1 MTQTADA
8 VDVTRMSLRNG
19 GWIGYTADAVYLER
33 DDEKIKISNEHV
45 SEVALQT
52 LRWDLAV
59 MSALLIGV
67 GGYVML
73 IRNPLV
79 GAAFAVIGILS
90 LYRTYTARYQLLV
103 HIENKPKPV
112 KTYPTHPVEC
122 HRKLVE
128 NIMPDR

>member
-19 GWIGYTADAVYLER
+19 GWIGYTADALYLER
-33 DDEKIKISNEHV
+33 GDEKIKIHNDHV
-45 SEVALQT
+45 RKVALRT

-79 GAAFAVIGILS
+79 GAGFAVVGFLS
-90 LYRTYTARYQLLV
+90 LYRTYTARYELLV
-103 HIENKPKPV
+103 HVENKPKPV
-112 KTYPTHPVEC
+112 TMYPTHPVEC
-122 HRKLVE
+122 HEKLVE
-128 NIMPDR
+128 SIAGES